1 MWKEVRMKKRSRMT
15 IAECAR
21 LMNVR
26 EQFVRVGLQKE
37 VLPFGYAVRIS
48 GGRWTYYISREKFE
62 ESTGIRT

>member
-1 MWKEVRMKKRSRMT
+1 MKKRSRMT

-21 LMNVR
+21 LMNVS

-48 GGRWTYYISREKFE
+48 GGRWTYYISRQKFE

>member
-21 LMNVR
+21 LMNVS

>member
-1 MWKEVRMKKRSRMT
+1 MKKRSRMT

-21 LMNVR
+21 LMNVS

-62 ESTGIRT
+62 ESTGVKT

>member
-1 MWKEVRMKKRSRMT
+1 MKKKSRMT

-21 LMNVR
+21 LMNVS

>member
-1 MWKEVRMKKRSRMT
+1 MKKRSRMT

-21 LMNVR
+21 LMNVS

-62 ESTGIRT
+62 ESTGIKT